1 MAGVTRTGTEERR
14 STRGSA
20 DLRAIRP
27 ESGHSRMSAR
37 PGVRRIRLRA
47 GGAEYARECLSRLAR
62 ILVHGGHSP
71 KRLSRDFRDICSE
84 LKEPTR
90 PWDPTRLTF
99 YADLPHVIA
108 HWHSDPRYMDS
119 RGRPVPLPLRGRG
132 PCLSALIARVLPGEA
147 PVSVAESLVRSNSVR
162 RRKGLYTP
170 TKRSLVYPKAAARV
184 HGMNAF
190 LGMLRT
196 VDHNVAGKG
205 PRLYERAAM
214 NPSIPVSA
222 LPAFY
227 KWAERFGDR
236 FLEGADSFL
245 QNREAEEKGGLRV
258 RVGVDVCVFAGPADS
273 RVRPRRKPLR
283 TGRVPRRQKRWGG
296 GA

>member
-1 MAGVTRTGTEERR
+1 
-14 STRGSA
+14 
-20 DLRAIRP
+20 
-27 ESGHSRMSAR
+27 
-37 PGVRRIRLRA
+37 
-47 GGAEYARECLSRLAR
+47 
-62 ILVHGGHSP
+62 
-71 KRLSRDFRDICSE
+71 
-84 LKEPTR
+84 
-90 PWDPTRLTF
+90 
-99 YADLPHVIA
+99 
-108 HWHSDPRYMDS
+108 MDS

-132 PCLSALIARVLPGEA
+132 PSLSALIARVLSGEDPA
-147 PVSVAESLVRSNSVR
+147 SVAESLLRLKIVR
-162 RRKGLYTP
+162 RRKGLYYTP
-170 TKRSLVYPKAAARV
+170 SKRSFVYPKAAARV

-205 PRLYERAAM
+205 RRLYERAAI

-227 KWAERFGDR
+227 KWAEQFGDR
-236 FLEGADSFL
+236 FLEGADTFL
-245 QNREAEEKGGLRV
+245 QNREAEEKSGPRV

-283 TGRVPRRQKRWGG
+283 AGRVRRRKKRRGG

>member
-1 MAGVTRTGTEERR
+1 
-14 STRGSA
+14 
-20 DLRAIRP
+20 
-27 ESGHSRMSAR
+27 
-37 PGVRRIRLRA
+37 
-47 GGAEYARECLSRLAR
+47 LAR

-99 YADLPHVIA
+99 YADLPHIIA
-108 HWHSDPRYMDS
+108 HWHSDPQYMDS

-132 PCLSALIARVLPGEA
+132 PSLSALIVRVLPGEDPA
-147 PVSVAESLVRSNSVR
+147 SVAESLLRLKIVR
-162 RRKGLYTP
+162 RRKGLYYTP
-170 TKRSLVYPKAAARV
+170 SKRSFVYPKAAARV

-205 PRLYERAAM
+205 RRLYERAAI

-227 KWAERFGDR
+227 KWAEQFGDR
-236 FLEGADSFL
+236 FLEGADTFL
-245 QNREAEEKGGLRV
+245 QNREAEEKSGPRV

-283 TGRVPRRQKRWGG
+283 AGRVRRRKKRRGG

>member
-1 MAGVTRTGTEERR
+1 
-14 STRGSA
+14 
-20 DLRAIRP
+20 
-27 ESGHSRMSAR
+27 MSAR
-37 PGVRRIRLRA
+37 RRVRRNGLRA
-47 GGAEYARECLSRLAR
+47 QGVEYARECLSRLAR
-62 ILVHGGHSP
+62 ILVHTGHSP
-71 KRLSRDFRDICSE
+71 KKLSRDFRDICSE

-119 RGRPVPLPLRGRG
+119 RGRPVPLPLRAGG
-132 PCLSALIARVLPGEA
+132 PSLSALIARVLPGED
-147 PVSVAESLVRSNSVR
+147 PTSVAESLVQLKIVR
-162 RRKGLYTP
+162 RRRDLYYTP
-170 TKRSLVYPKAAARV
+170 SKRSFVYPKAAARI

-205 PRLYERAAM
+205 RRLYERAAI

-227 KWAERFGDR
+227 AWVEQFGER
-236 FLEGADSFL
+236 FLEAADNFL
-245 QNREAEEKGGLRV
+245 HNREAEKKGGPRV
-258 RVGVDVCVFAGPADS
+258 RVGVDVCVIAGPAAS
-273 RVRPRRKPLR
+273 GTPFRRRSENLVRRSKKRRR
-283 TGRVPRRQKRWGG
+283 G

>member
-1 MAGVTRTGTEERR
+1 V
-14 STRGSA
+14 
-20 DLRAIRP
+20 
-27 ESGHSRMSAR
+27 
-37 PGVRRIRLRA
+37 
-47 GGAEYARECLSRLAR
+47 EYARECLSRLAR

-71 KRLSRDFRDICSE
+71 KRLSRDFREICSE

-99 YADLPHVIA
+99 YADLPHIIA
-108 HWHSDPRYMDS
+108 HWHSDLRYMDS

-132 PCLSALIARVLPGEA
+132 PSLTALIARVLPGED
-147 PVSVAESLVRSNSVR
+147 PVSVVESLVRSNSVR
-162 RRKGLYTP
+162 HRRGLYTP
-170 TKRSLVYPKAAARV
+170 TKRSVVHPKAGARV

-214 NPSIPVSA
+214 NPSIPTSA

-227 KWAERFGDR
+227 AWVEQFGDR
-236 FLEGADSFL
+236 FLEGADNFL
-245 QNREAEEKGGLRV
+245 QNREAEEKSGPRG

-273 RVRPRRKPLR
+273 RVRPRRKSMR
-283 TGRVPRRQKRWGG
+283 AGRVRRRKKRR
-296 GA
+296 GAGD

>member
-1 MAGVTRTGTEERR
+1 
-14 STRGSA
+14 
-20 DLRAIRP
+20 
-27 ESGHSRMSAR
+27 MSAR
-37 PGVRRIRLRA
+37 CRVRRTGLREA
-47 GGAEYARECLSRLAR
+47 GLGYGRECLSLLAR
-62 ILVHGGHSP
+62 ILAHAGHSP
-71 KRLSRDFRDICSE
+71 KRLSRDFRDICNE
-84 LKEPTR
+84 LPEPTR

-99 YADLPHVIA
+99 YADLPHIIA
-108 HWHSDPRYMDS
+108 HWHSDPRYVD
-119 RGRPVPLPLRGRG
+119 RTGRPVPLPLNGRG
-132 PCLSALIARVLPGEA
+132 LSLTALIARVLPGED
-147 PVSVAESLVRSNSVR
+147 PVSVAESLVRSNGAR

-170 TKRSLVYPKAAARV
+170 TKRSLVHPKAGARV

-227 KWAERFGDR
+227 AWVEQFGDR
-236 FLEGADSFL
+236 FLEGADNFL
-245 QNREAEEKGGLRV
+245 HNREAEEKSGPRV
-258 RVGVDVCVFAGPADS
+258 RVGVDVCVLVGPANS
-273 RVRPRRKPLR
+273 RVRPRRKPLHAS
-283 TGRVPRRQKRWGG
+283 RVRRRKKRRRG